1 MKTFK
6 ELRENYRVLAT
17 KGMGAETKNSISVGR
32 EVDFY
37 KSENGDKREGK
48 IIKMGPKTY
57 IVKDLKNG
65 KQYQFMYHDRVK
77 AKDLLKKAGYQPPR
91 PR

>member
-17 KGMGAETKNSISVGR
+17 KGMGTETKNSIKVGT
-32 EVDFY
+32 EIDFY
-37 KSENGDKREGK
+37 KSENGDKRQGK
-48 IIKMGPKTY
+48 ITKMGPKSY
-57 IVKDLKNG
+57 IVQDLENKKN
-65 KQYQFMYHDRVK
+65 YQFMYHDRVK